1 MLPVAFRFSNQQKAH
16 LQNYLQNY
24 LDISSCLGI
33 LFATQTIPDPTDL
46 MRKINTRD
54 FHVATRT
61 TSRDINRHIALNLIR
76 EHQPI
81 SRADLARLIKMTRGV
96 VSVLVQELIAQGLI
110 YEGATGEA
118 ARGRKPT
125 FLHIRTHDRLVVAVD
140 VRFTRTFLML
150 CDFSGRQLAIENFET
165 VVPIAE
171 FVKDLTVRIRK
182 LLRSQG
188 LGFSCEGIGLVV
200 PGMVDQRTGKIL
212 NAPALGWRDVDIR
225 AKLAAATGL
234 PVHIENSGRASALA
248 QLWLTRGETS
258 GGHNFVYISV
268 SDGVGVGVVVN
279 GELLRGRDHI
289 AGEFGHMP
297 LNLDGPRCMCGNNG
311 CWETYTS
318 NLATLSRYFGWNLSK
333 HSPKHLK
340 DAERSS
346 FTVLDLIACA
356 RRGDSK
362 AVAAVL
368 ATGRFLGL
376 GIGTIINLVNPDCL
390 YLAGEITTAWD
401 LIEETLREAIAERA
415 LTEAASHTPLRVTST
430 QEYPRLRGA
439 AALIA
444 APTFAAPRV
453 A

>member
-1 MLPVAFRFSNQQKAH
+1 
-16 LQNYLQNY
+16 
-24 LDISSCLGI
+24 
-33 LFATQTIPDPTDL
+33 

-81 SRADLARLIKMTRGV
+81 SRADLARGMKMTRGV

-125 FLHIRTHDRLVVAVD
+125 FLHIRTHDRMVVAVD
-140 VRFTRTFLML
+140 VRFTRTYLML
-150 CDFSGRQLAIENFET
+150 CDFSGRELAIESYET
-165 VVPIAE
+165 IFSIPE
-171 FVKDLTVRIRK
+171 FVKDLAGRIRK
-182 LLRSQG
+182 LLKTHG
-188 LGFSCEGIGLVV
+188 LGVRCEGIGLVV

-225 AKLAAATGL
+225 TKLSGATGL
-234 PVHIENSGRASALA
+234 SVHIENSGRASALA
-248 QLWLTRGETS
+248 QLWLKRGEAT

-268 SDGVGVGVVVN
+268 SDGVGLGIVVN
-279 GELLRGRDHI
+279 GELLRGRDQI

-297 LNLDGPRCMCGNNG
+297 INLDGPRCMCGANG
-311 CWETYTS
+311 CWEVYTS
-318 NLATLSRYFGWNLSK
+318 NLATLARYFGWNLSK
-333 HSPKHLK
+333 HSPKRLK

-346 FTVLDLIACA
+346 FTVLDVVA
-356 RRGDSK
+356 RARSGDSK
-362 AVAAVL
+362 ALAAVL

-376 GIGTIINLVNPDCL
+376 GIASIINIVNPDSI
-390 YLAGEITTAWD
+390 YVAGEITTAWD
-401 LIEETLREAIAERA
+401 LIEDTVRQAIGERA
-415 LTEAASHTPLRVTST
+415 LTEGAVRTPLRVASAHD
-430 QEYPRLRGA
+430 YPRLRGA

>member
-1 MLPVAFRFSNQQKAH
+1 
-16 LQNYLQNY
+16 
-24 LDISSCLGI
+24 
-33 LFATQTIPDPTDL
+33 

-81 SRADLARLIKMTRGV
+81 SRADLARGMKMTRGV

-140 VRFTRTFLML
+140 VRFTRTYLML

-165 VVPIAE
+165 VVPITE
-171 FVKDLTVRIRK
+171 FVKDLVVRIRR
-182 LLRSQG
+182 LLRRQG
-188 LGFSCEGIGLVV
+188 LGFTCEGIGLVV

-225 AKLAAATGL
+225 TRLAAATGL

-268 SDGVGVGVVVN
+268 SDGVGVGVVIN

-311 CWETYTS
+311 CWEAYTS
-318 NLATLSRYFGWNLSK
+318 NLATLARYFGWNLSK
-333 HSPKHLK
+333 HSPKDLK
-340 DAERSS
+340 DAEQSS

-362 AVAAVL
+362 ALAAVL

-376 GIGTIINLVNPDCL
+376 GIATIINLVNPDCL
-390 YLAGEITTAWD
+390 YLAGEIITAWD
-401 LIEETLREAIAERA
+401 LIEDTVREGISERS
-415 LTEAASHTPLRVTST
+415 LTEAATHTPLRVTST

>member
-1 MLPVAFRFSNQQKAH
+1 
-16 LQNYLQNY
+16 
-24 LDISSCLGI
+24 
-33 LFATQTIPDPTDL
+33 

-81 SRADLARLIKMTRGV
+81 SRADLARRMTMTRGV

-140 VRFTRTFLML
+140 VRFTKTYLML
-150 CDFSGRQLAIENFET
+150 CDFAGRQLAIESYDT
-165 VVPIAE
+165 VFSIPE
-171 FVKDLTVRIRK
+171 FVKDLAARIRK
-182 LLRSQG
+182 LLKRQG
-188 LGFSCEGIGLVV
+188 QGFTCEGIGLVV

-212 NAPALGWRDVDIR
+212 NAPALGWKDVDIR
-225 AKLAAATGL
+225 TKLSGATGL
-234 PVHIENSGRASALA
+234 SVHIENTGRASALA
-248 QLWLTRGETS
+248 QLWLERGEAT
-258 GGHNFVYISV
+258 GGHNFVYIGV
-268 SDGVGVGVVVN
+268 SDGVGLGIVIN

-297 LNLDGPRCMCGNNG
+297 INLDGPLCMCGSNG
-311 CWETYTS
+311 CWEAYTS

-333 HSPKHLK
+333 RSPKLLK

-346 FTVLDLIACA
+346 FTVPDLVA
-356 RRGDSK
+356 RARNGDSK
-362 AVAAVL
+362 ALAAVM
-368 ATGRFLGL
+368 ATGRYLGL
-376 GIGTIINLVNPDCL
+376 GIATIINVVNPDCI

-401 LIEETLREAIAERA
+401 LIQDTVRQAITERA
-415 LTEAASHTPLRVTST
+415 LTEAAARTPLRVTSA
-430 QEYPRLRGA
+430 QEHPRLRGA

>member
-1 MLPVAFRFSNQQKAH
+1 M
-16 LQNYLQNY
+16 
-24 LDISSCLGI
+24 
-33 LFATQTIPDPTDL
+33 
-46 MRKINTRD
+46 
-54 FHVATRT
+54 ATRT

-362 AVAAVL
+362 AVAAVM

>member
-1 MLPVAFRFSNQQKAH
+1 
-16 LQNYLQNY
+16 
-24 LDISSCLGI
+24 
-33 LFATQTIPDPTDL
+33 

-81 SRADLARLIKMTRGV
+81 SRADLARGMKMTRGV
-96 VSVLVQELIAQGLI
+96 VSVLVQELITQGLI

-125 FLHIRTHDRLVVAVD
+125 FLHIRTHDRMVVAVD
-140 VRFTRTFLML
+140 VRFTRTYLML
-150 CDFSGRQLAIENFET
+150 CDFSGRELAIESYDTIFSI
-165 VVPIAE
+165 PE
-171 FVKDLTVRIRK
+171 FVKDLAGRIRK
-182 LLRSQG
+182 LLKTHG
-188 LGFSCEGIGLVV
+188 LGVRCEGIGLVV

-225 AKLAAATGL
+225 TKLSGATGL
-234 PVHIENSGRASALA
+234 SVHIENSGRASALA
-248 QLWLTRGETS
+248 QLWLKRGEAT

-268 SDGVGVGVVVN
+268 SDGVGLGIVVN
-279 GELLRGRDHI
+279 GELLRGRDQI

-297 LNLDGPRCMCGNNG
+297 INLDGPRCMCGANG
-311 CWETYTS
+311 CWEVYTS
-318 NLATLSRYFGWNLSK
+318 NLATLARYFGWNLSK
-333 HSPKHLK
+333 HSPKRLK

-346 FTVLDLIACA
+346 FTVLDVVA
-356 RRGDSK
+356 RARSGDSK
-362 AVAAVL
+362 ALAAVL

-376 GIGTIINLVNPDCL
+376 GIASIINIVNPDSI
-390 YLAGEITTAWD
+390 YVAGEITTAWD
-401 LIEETLREAIAERA
+401 LIEDTVRQAIGERA
-415 LTEAASHTPLRVTST
+415 LTEGAVRTPLRVASAHD
-430 QEYPRLRGA
+430 YPRLRGA

>member
-1 MLPVAFRFSNQQKAH
+1 
-16 LQNYLQNY
+16 
-24 LDISSCLGI
+24 
-33 LFATQTIPDPTDL
+33 

-81 SRADLARLIKMTRGV
+81 SRADLARGMRMTRGV

-140 VRFTRTFLML
+140 VRFTRTYLML

-165 VVPIAE
+165 VFPMTD
-171 FVKDLTVRIRK
+171 FVKDLAVRIRK
-182 LLRSQG
+182 LLRRQG
-188 LGFSCEGIGLVV
+188 MGYACEGIGLVV

-225 AKLAAATGL
+225 SRLAAATGL
-234 PVHIENSGRASALA
+234 TVHIENSGRASALA
-248 QLWLTRGETS
+248 QLWLTRGETT

-297 LNLDGPRCMCGNNG
+297 LNLDGPLCMCGNNG
-311 CWETYTS
+311 CWEAYTS

-333 HSPKHLK
+333 RSPKDLK

-356 RRGDSK
+356 RRGDAK

-376 GIGTIINLVNPDCL
+376 GIATIINLINPDCI

-401 LIEETLREAIAERA
+401 LIEDKVREAITERS
-415 LTEAASHTPLRVTST
+415 LTEPATHTPLRVTAT